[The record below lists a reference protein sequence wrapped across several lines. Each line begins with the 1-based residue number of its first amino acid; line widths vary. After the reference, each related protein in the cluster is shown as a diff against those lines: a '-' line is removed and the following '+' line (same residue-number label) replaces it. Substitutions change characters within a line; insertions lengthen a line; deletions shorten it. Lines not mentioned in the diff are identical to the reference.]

1 MRILIVDD
9 DKELVPLISRALK
22 EDSHAV
28 DASYD
33 GPNGEELALSENY
46 DLIILDIMLPKKDG
60 LAVLST
66 LRDEGIT
73 TPVLLLTA
81 RDEVCDRVVG
91 LDAGADDY
99 LGKPF
104 AVAELR
110 ARVRA
115 LLRRQSNDKSSLLSV
130 GNLLMDIAGHDV
142 RIGENRIELT
152 SREFAILE
160 YLMRN
165 KGRLVTKGMIA
176 EHVWDFEFNSDYNL
190 IEVYINRL
198 RQKLEQ
204 FDGRRLIHTIR
215 KSGYVLREPET

>member
-1 MRILIVDD
+1 MHILVIDD
-9 DKELVPLISRALK
+9 EKDLVTLISRALK

-28 DASYD
+28 DTSYD
-33 GPNGEELALSENY
+33 GQKGEDLALSESY

-60 LAVLST
+60 LVVLST
-66 LRDEGIT
+66 LREEGIT

-81 RDEVCDRVVG
+81 RDEVADRVVG

-104 AVAELR
+104 AVAELH

-115 LLRRQSNDKSSLLSV
+115 LLRRHSENKSPVLSV
-130 GNLLMDIAGHDV
+130 GNLSMDIVGHDV
-142 RIGENRIELT
+142 RIGKSRIELT
-152 SREFAILE
+152 SREFAVLE
-160 YLMRN
+160 YFMRN

-198 RQKLEQ
+198 RQKIEHY
-204 FDGRRLIHTIR
+204 GGKRLIHTIR
-215 KSGYVLREPET
+215 NSGYVMREP